1 MWHIAANKKALFSNF
16 ISAMSY
22 VKHKKKGKGLEGYCY
37 RDFLLLFPLCG
48 DENKAEIIKYL
59 NHCQRPKYLGEVEV
73 METLNGI
80 TYGQL
85 DDLSGI
91 KEQKD
96 PFAASMGILLGL
108 TPDVVYS
115 LPVTTVFGFANFVTA
130 EVDRINKLFAGIT
143 IDHTSDEIAAG
154 IEDLNFGSFGV
165 LDWYAR
171 RMRITNQN
179 DVRNVAWVRIYK
191 CMKND
196 TEQAAYERRYNQVMM
211 NKTKSRRV

>member
-1 MWHIAANKKALFSNF
+1 MGYINQKKQR
-16 ISAMSY
+16 
-22 VKHKKKGKGLEGYCY
+22 KGLESYSY

-48 DENKAEIIKYL
+48 DDNKAEIIQYL
-59 NHCQRPKYLGEVEV
+59 NNCENPRYLGEVEV
-73 METLNGI
+73 MENLNGI

-96 PFAASMGILLGL
+96 PFAASMEILLGL
-108 TPDVVYS
+108 TPQQVYS
-115 LPVTTVFGFANFVTA
+115 LPVTAVFGFANFVTA

-196 TEQAAYERRYNQVMM
+196 SDQAAYERRYNQVIL
-211 NKTKSRRV
+211 NKSKSRRV